1 MLILTL
7 GAITAISKVAKA
19 VPVARDKDFF
29 TQLRKIWGD
38 WDKIRRRILDIMS
51 KYLESEEEK
60 RINYLRRKLLQWKDN
75 SKVSRD
81 DICRN
86 KIVRWTADKYKT
98 AVARNN
104 WKDLVNKYDMFV
116 NKSLLYQV
124 KSRLR
129 NWLKLRDM
137 AEKLKNRFTKVGP
150 DQLKEGVEFKK
161 ILGLMRQ

>member
-1 MLILTL
+1 
-7 GAITAISKVAKA
+7 
-19 VPVARDKDFF
+19 
-29 TQLRKIWGD
+29 
-38 WDKIRRRILDIMS
+38 MS
-51 KYLESEEEK
+51 KYLENEEEK

-86 KIVRWTADKYKT
+86 KIARWTADKYKT

-137 AEKLKNRFTKVGP
+137 AEKLRNRFTKVGL

-161 ILGLMRQ
+161 ILGLMRQLERNK

>member
-1 MLILTL
+1 MQEIK
-7 GAITAISKVAKA
+7 ISSPNSEK
-19 VPVARDKDFF
+19 
-29 TQLRKIWGD
+29 L
-38 WDKIRRRILDIMS
+38 S

-60 RINYLRRKLLQWKDN
+60 RINDLRRKLLQWKDN

-124 KSRLR
+124 KSR
-129 NWLKLRDM
+129 
-137 AEKLKNRFTKVGP
+137 
-150 DQLKEGVEFKK
+150 
-161 ILGLMRQ
+161 